1 MPSPSSARLR
11 SLPTCSS
18 PPNDPAGAAD
28 GPPRAPVDRLGST
41 EPRLLEPADGPRPPP
56 DESPELSL
64 PPALLSLP
72 PVPLSLPP
80 PHPSPLP
87 PPHPH
92 PPPPLPPPP
101 PPPPL
106 PPPAPSPPDPSPL
119 AAADLKD
126 SGAIRSTGACMQ
138 ADGTR

>member
-11 SLPTCSS
+11 SLPTCWS

-28 GPPRAPVDRLGST
+28 GPPRAPVERLGST
-41 EPRLLEPADGPRPPP
+41 EPRLLEPVDGPRPPR

-80 PHPSPLP
+80 PDPSPLP
-87 PPHPH
+87 PPEPD

-106 PPPAPSPPDPSPL
+106 PPPEPSPPDPSPL
-119 AAADLKD
+119 AAAELEEME
-126 SGAIRSTGACMQ
+126 AIRSTVSGIE
-138 ADGTR
+138 TSSTV